1 MAIVTYSKRMMLERL
16 KKHLNDGFPGEDFNI
31 TQNELLMYL
40 DASIPFVMKAH
51 VFENAKITGVLDI
64 PEAYVLTYELTI
76 STQNAS
82 TKEWYV
88 TLPQTPLE
96 LPAGYDIT
104 NVYVTDP
111 QFGRSDNALPISNK
125 RVAFRDYMPRP
136 TGFYFR
142 LEGQKMYLKAS
153 DGASLYNYT
162 LNVQMPIS
170 RTDDLDDPMN
180 LPDGAL
186 EPLFQKTID
195 TILQRYQIPQDI
207 VKDNLPAGVK
217 TS

>member
-1 MAIVTYSKRMMLERL
+1 MAISYTKGMMIERV

-31 TQNELLMYL
+31 TDNEILAYI
-40 DASIPFVMKAH
+40 DTSIPFVMKGQM
-51 VFENAKITGVLDI
+51 FEMAKVTGFLDV
-64 PEAYVLTYELTI
+64 PEAYLVNYQLTI
-76 STQNAS
+76 SNQNSS

-96 LPAGYDIT
+96 LPTGYDVT
-104 NVYVTDP
+104 NVYVSDP

-125 RVAFRDYMPRP
+125 RVGYRRFLPHP
-136 TGFYFR
+136 NGFWYR
-142 LEGQKMYLKAS
+142 LEGQKMYLEAS
-153 DGASLYNYT
+153 DGSALLDYT

-170 RTDDLDDPMN
+170 RTDSINDTMS

-186 EPLFQKTID
+186 EPLFQKTIAA
-195 TILQRYQIPQDI
+195 ILQRYQIPQDI
-207 VKDNLPAGVK
+207 VKDGLPAGVK